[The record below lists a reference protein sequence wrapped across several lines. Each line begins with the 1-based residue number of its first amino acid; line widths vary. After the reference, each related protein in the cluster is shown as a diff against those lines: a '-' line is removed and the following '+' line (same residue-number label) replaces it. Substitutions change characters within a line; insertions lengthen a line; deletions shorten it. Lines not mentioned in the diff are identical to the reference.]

1 MPASNHGSVPWGI
14 DGTFLYLTDSL
25 VHDQA
30 LLDPDVPHAGRL
42 EPVLLPGGESRAS
55 LETDRPGEESIR
67 DPLPVKAQN
76 FTGLTGE
83 CPV

>member
-1 MPASNHGSVPWGI
+1 VCLGNRLHLLI
-14 DGTFLYLTDSL
+14 LTNPL

-67 DPLPVKAQN
+67 YPLSVKVQK
-76 FTGLTGE
+76 FQD
-83 CPV
+83 